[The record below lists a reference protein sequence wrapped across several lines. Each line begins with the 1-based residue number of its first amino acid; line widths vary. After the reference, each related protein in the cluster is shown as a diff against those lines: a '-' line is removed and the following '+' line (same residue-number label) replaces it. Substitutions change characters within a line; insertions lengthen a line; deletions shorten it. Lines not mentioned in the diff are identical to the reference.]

1 MGWFIQFI
9 PHGKESRCFI
19 NLFLLVWQGMVI
31 LLPAWDCG
39 HYWLC
44 SKRPDIKI
52 LERFFFFLR
61 GKAALR
67 FARTKT
73 KRGVPIRS
81 EANGLHVC
89 MGTRGSDSSDWNPSF
104 VSIDTSEDWCSHL
117 DLIIRMVASTPA
129 YPDADHPCMTCI
141 IVYVWRDTRSLS
153 LENLYN
159 YIYIYTCINLQINT
173 LNIHIW
179 FIYIYLPYHPG
190 HMSDYVD
197 HSRRGWPWILALLL
211 QMYCDLHTLLVPNAW
226 C

>member
-1 MGWFIQFI
+1 MLPYIAYYMDPMGWFIQFI

-52 LERFFFFLR
+52 LERFCFFLR

-117 DLIIRMVASTPA
+117 DL
-129 YPDADHPCMTCI
+129 DHPHGCLYACLSWCRSSMHDLYYC
-141 IVYVWRDTRSLS
+141 VCLTR
-153 LENLYN
+153 Y
-159 YIYIYTCINLQINT
+159 
-173 LNIHIW
+173 
-179 FIYIYLPYHPG
+179 
-190 HMSDYVD
+190 
-197 HSRRGWPWILALLL
+197 
-211 QMYCDLHTLLVPNAW
+211 
-226 C
+226 